1 MGITWKTYRV
11 ASGEG
16 AWEPASYNI
25 RGADGHEY
33 GRWRRVLR
41 EHPHGLTVISRYK
54 APPGKA
60 WKIVGKASELG
71 EEVYILE
78 GAYYD
83 TQGNILAGLGTFMF
97 NAPGARHGGISC
109 DLTLY
114 IHCCSGE
121 PDEIVSID
129 LIDFARRNNLPL
141 SRDKV
146 PPSSNTS
153 RQPRAFW
160 DDHQRYVR
168 DRRSPRRGPR
178 SRRNASGP
186 HGRASAYGI

>member
-1 MGITWKTYRV
+1 MGSRQYDGPTIDIRARSLLQLSSGAVAYSRGTSDKS
-11 ASGEG
+11 ASGNWKSFRVSADEG
-16 AWEPASYNI
+16 TWEPASYNI
-25 RGADGHEY
+25 QTENGEEY

-41 EHPHGLTVISRYK
+41 KHPDGLTVISRYK

-71 EEVYILE
+71 EEVYIMA

-83 TQGNILAGLGTFMF
+83 AHGRILAGPGTYLF

-109 DLTLY
+109 DLTLF

-129 LIDFARRNNLPL
+129 LIDFEPKENP
-141 SRDKV
+141 
-146 PPSSNTS
+146 
-153 RQPRAFW
+153 
-160 DDHQRYVR
+160 
-168 DRRSPRRGPR
+168 
-178 SRRNASGP
+178 
-186 HGRASAYGI
+186 

>member
-1 MGITWKTYRV
+1 MSITWKTYRMDP
-11 ASGEG
+11 GQG
-16 AWEPASYNI
+16 CWEPASYNI
-25 RGADGHEY
+25 RTADGREY
-33 GRWRRVLR
+33 GRWRSVLR
-41 EHPHGLTVISRYK
+41 QHPHGLTVMSHYR

-60 WKIVGKASELG
+60 WKIVGKASALG

-83 TQGNILAGLGTFMF
+83 TRGRILAGPGTFMF

-129 LIDFARRNNLPL
+129 LIDFEP
-141 SRDKV
+141 KEQ
-146 PPSSNTS
+146 PPSLA
-153 RQPRAFW
+153 REVPDF
-160 DDHQRYVR
+160 V
-168 DRRSPRRGPR
+168 
-178 SRRNASGP
+178 NAE
-186 HGRASAYGI
+186 R